1 VLPVPAD
8 RPPSGRALRLT
19 LGAIALAGLAL
30 MPWVTLAPNRL
41 LPGQGLSAL
50 AALGPGAWLVGGLVA
65 AAALAPLAPIRP
77 GWRLALALAAAA
89 GILAATGLCAE
100 RLLAGRPSAA
110 RVSLGAGFWIAGA
123 ALLLLAL
130 EEARA
135 LARRGAASGTV
146 AAVAGLVGLVGAAGV
161 LDRLSLAVEL
171 RARGDAVLAA
181 LGQHLALS
189 AAALALALALALP
202 LGWAAFRSPRAE
214 AAVSAALGAVQVV
227 PALALFG
234 LLIPLLAALLRG
246 IPSLRDLGLGAIG
259 PTPAILGVGLYLALP
274 LVRGLVSGLRAAD
287 PDAVEAARAMGM
299 GEARITAEMR
309 IPLSL
314 PVLAGALRVA
324 AVQSIGLVTL
334 GGLIGAGGLGAVV
347 FEGMS
352 QLAPDL
358 ILLGA
363 LPIVAL
369 ALIADALLGV
379 LPGVASAPIADAP
392 LAPVPAR
399 GAGV

>member
-1 VLPVPAD
+1 VNPATVAQ
-8 RPPSGRALRLT
+8 PPSALALRLV
-19 LGAIALAGLAL
+19 LGALAL
-30 MPWVTLAPNRL
+30 VGLLALPWVTLAPNRL

-50 AALGPGAWLVGGLVA
+50 TALGPGALPVVGL
-65 AAALAPLAPIRP
+65 AALAVLAAILRIRP
-77 GWRLALALAAAA
+77 AWRLALVLVAAA
-89 GILAATGLCAE
+89 GILVATGSAAD
-100 RLLAGRPSAA
+100 RLLAGRPPAA
-110 RVSLGAGFWIAGA
+110 RVGLGAGFWTASA

-130 EEARA
+130 EEARLVRRPGAPAGVIAA
-135 LARRGAASGTV
+135 LAV
-146 AAVAGLVGLVGAAGV
+146 LLGLIGAAG
-161 LDRLSLAVEL
+161 LIDRLSLMVEL
-171 RARGDAVLAA
+171 RARGDMILGA

-189 AAALALALALALP
+189 ATALALALVLAIP
-202 LGWAAFRSPRAE
+202 LGWAAFRSSRME
-214 AAVSAALGAVQVV
+214 AAVSVSLSAVQVV

-246 IPSLRDLGLGAIG
+246 APALRGLGLGAIG
-259 PTPAILGVGLYLALP
+259 PTPAVLGVALYLALP

-299 GEARITAEMR
+299 SEGRITAEIR

-324 AVQSIGLVTL
+324 TVQSIGLVTL

-363 LPIVAL
+363 LPVVAL
-369 ALIADALLGV
+369 ALLADALLGTAAGI
-379 LPGVASAPIADAP
+379 GV
-392 LAPVPAR
+392 R
-399 GAGV
+399 R